1 MMYYNCTMGN
11 KVLRLGEKLPP
22 LTAMQQT
29 DDRDWINANPG
40 KILASFRQAQR
51 KTSGNWYV
59 LGETSR
65 LRKRPEQ
72 VLYVDSRE
80 ILLVCRKGELHAV
93 DNRCPHMGSPLS
105 AGRCGEDGIVCAWH
119 GLKIDL
125 SGKSARNSFRLHDD
139 GELLWINIPG
149 REEDLPL
156 PPVVERPRKAV
167 TAVFQRR
174 LRCDAH
180 YAVLNRLDPWHGTHF
195 HPHTFAALRVFRE
208 EPGELWLRVAYRV
221 TGPLCVEVDARFHCP
236 DARTI
241 VMTIMAGEGKG
252 SIVETHATPIA
263 PGHALLTELVAAT
276 SQRPGFAAARLFAP
290 LVRPLLRS
298 AAARLWKEDAAYVER
313 RYYLDQGAPYDMVLE
328 RSSPDPIGHP
338 EK

>member
-1 MMYYNCTMGN
+1 
-11 KVLRLGEKLPP
+11 
-22 LTAMQQT
+22 MQQT

-80 ILLVCRKGELHAV
+80 ILLVCAKVNCTRSITAARTWDLLFRR
-93 DNRCPHMGSPLS
+93 D
-105 AGRCGEDGIVCAWH
+105 AGGEDGIVCAWH

-156 PPVVERPRKAV
+156 PPVVERPRRPSPRYSSVGCAV
-167 TAVFQRR
+167 M
-174 LRCDAH
+174 
-180 YAVLNRLDPWHGTHF
+180 
-195 HPHTFAALRVFRE
+195 
-208 EPGELWLRVAYRV
+208 
-221 TGPLCVEVDARFHCP
+221 
-236 DARTI
+236 RT
-241 VMTIMAGEGKG
+241 MP
-252 SIVETHATPIA
+252 S
-263 PGHALLTELVAAT
+263 
-276 SQRPGFAAARLFAP
+276 
-290 LVRPLLRS
+290 
-298 AAARLWKEDAAYVER
+298 
-313 RYYLDQGAPYDMVLE
+313 
-328 RSSPDPIGHP
+328 
-338 EK
+338 